1 MMGLDFRSRMTPPT
15 RQSPTAA
22 RAAHSVSDPAG
33 AESRATSVILTGP
46 EAKPIHASMIRVG
59 TGPKVV
65 FLHGLVGLNEH
76 WEDVARQISG
86 STDSTML
93 ELPLLQLQGDD
104 CHIEGATAIVARFLS
119 EYIVGPNAPISE
131 RAILVGN
138 SFGGHVALKLAIE
151 YPNLVRGLV
160 LAGASGLIEKSIVS
174 TVEIR
179 PSKDWL
185 RKKIEEL
192 FFDKSKMKESD
203 LDRAFE
209 ALSNRGGA
217 RAMVKLSRSARKN
230 HLGDKLHRVL
240 VPTQLI
246 WGRQDIV
253 TPPEAAE
260 GFLKGIRDCRIEW
273 FENCGHAPMIE
284 CPSLFAATMLSFIA
298 DLTRRNC

>member
-1 MMGLDFRSRMTPPT
+1 MVR
-15 RQSPTAA
+15 
-22 RAAHSVSDPAG
+22 V
-33 AESRATSVILTGP
+33 GP
-46 EAKPIHASMIRVG
+46 ESKSGAKI
-59 TGPKVV
+59 V

-76 WEDVARQISG
+76 WEDVVRQIC
-86 STDSTML
+86 TAADCTML
-93 ELPLLQLQGDD
+93 ELPLLALQGDD
-104 CHIEGATAIVARFLS
+104 CHIDGATEIVAKFLTDH
-119 EYIVGPNAPISE
+119 IVKPGAPVSD

-138 SFGGHVALKLAIE
+138 SFGGHVALKLAIDH
-151 YPNLVRGLV
+151 PHLVRGLI

-174 TVEIR
+174 TIEIR

-192 FFDKSKMKESD
+192 FFDTSKMKESD

-230 HLGDKLHRVL
+230 HLGDKLHNVK

-260 GFLKGIRDCRIEW
+260 GFLKGIPDCRIEW
-273 FENCGHAPMIE
+273 FDNCGHAPMIE
-284 CPSLFAATMLSFIA
+284 CSSGFAATSLSFIA
-298 DLTRRNC
+298 DVTRRGL

>member
-1 MMGLDFRSRMTPPT
+1 
-15 RQSPTAA
+15 
-22 RAAHSVSDPAG
+22 
-33 AESRATSVILTGP
+33 
-46 EAKPIHASMIRVG
+46 MIRVG
-59 TGPKVV
+59 TGAKVV

-76 WEDVARQISG
+76 WEDVVRQMCG
-86 STDSTML
+86 SADCTML

-104 CHIEGATAIVARFLS
+104 CHIEGATQIVARFLN
-119 EYIVGPNAPISE
+119 EYILSPDAGTSE

-151 YPNLVRGLV
+151 YPQLVRGLI

-174 TVEIR
+174 TIEIR

-230 HLGDKLHRVL
+230 HLGDKLHKVH

-260 GFLKGIRDCRIEW
+260 GFLKGIKDCQIEW

-284 CPSLFAATMLSFIA
+284 CPSLFAATSLSYIA
-298 DLTRRNC
+298 GLTRRGF

>member
-1 MMGLDFRSRMTPPT
+1 MTPPT
-15 RQSPTAA
+15 RQPLPHSAA
-22 RAAHSVSDPAG
+22 AATEPRHGRSD
-33 AESRATSVILTGP
+33 AESGVAEFRSTSVTLTGP
-46 EAKPIHASMIRVG
+46 EQSPIPASMIRVG
-59 TGPKVV
+59 TGAKVV

-76 WEDVARQISG
+76 WEDVVRQMCG
-86 STDSTML
+86 SADCTML
-93 ELPLLQLQGDD
+93 EIPLLALEGDD
-104 CHIEGATAIVARFLS
+104 CHIEGATQIVAKFLAEHILPKDAKLS
-119 EYIVGPNAPISE
+119 D

-151 YPNLVRGLV
+151 YPHLVRGLI

-174 TVEIR
+174 TIEIR

-192 FFDKSKMKESD
+192 FYDRSKMKESD

-230 HLGDKLHRVL
+230 HLGDKLHKVH

-253 TPPEAAE
+253 TPPEAAD
-260 GFLKGIRDCRIEW
+260 GFLKGIKDCQIEW

-284 CPSLFAATMLSFIA
+284 CPNLFAATSLSYLA
-298 DLTRRNC
+298 GLTRRGI